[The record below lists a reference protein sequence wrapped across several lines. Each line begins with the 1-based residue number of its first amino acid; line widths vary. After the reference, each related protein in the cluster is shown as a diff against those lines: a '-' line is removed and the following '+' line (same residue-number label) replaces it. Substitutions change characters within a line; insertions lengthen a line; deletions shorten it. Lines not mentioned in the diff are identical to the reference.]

1 MQQTI
6 NLNNQPC
13 KKNVL
18 DLLSCGDFNKA
29 RAMADAMLEKEP
41 KAVDSQYVSGLVHLM
56 QGNASAAIPF
66 LKKAHQQSTKDS
78 VCVANLGVACHRA
91 GELEDAI
98 VYLKKALQI
107 QADYTDAKYN
117 LGCALLDN
125 RQAEEALTLFSELSK
140 TNPDNAN
147 YICAMA
153 DAKRENG
160 EFKQAV
166 ALYNRAL
173 AKDQKLTRAHINLA
187 PFMMH
192 AGMVDEAV
200 THCRTAIELDDSQVA
215 AYKNLGDCLIQQE
228 ELEEAMEAYADAYEI
243 DSDNVELCVAIG
255 KVWLETSD
263 HGEAASWFQKAISL
277 DSENILAQCGLAEI
291 VTNTGDFQ
299 QAFELL
305 TPLLEKEPDNIEVLM
320 SMADTLWEDGDA
332 EAALGHLKHVQ
343 QLQPERIALHAKIGQ
358 ILSSSGA
365 VDKAIEEYQS
375 ALDQSPNCIP
385 ALSGL
390 ATSQRGKL
398 DEANV
403 KTMETMLGNK
413 KLKSGA
419 RASLHSGLA
428 FYYDSKKDGDDKDWE
443 KAAEHMKQANLNQ
456 WDSRCKRGWEYDPQ
470 KQEAHITQLIKT
482 FDSDY
487 FERVKDSGNPDET
500 PVFIVAMPRS
510 GTTLTEQILA
520 RHSKV
525 LGIGERNF
533 AGQSFNQFINT
544 GQVNKEDDFSN
555 LQTINHDEIA
565 SISKRYL
572 AHLQQL
578 KDKANLPDA
587 QRVVDKMPDNYGL
600 LGWILTLF
608 PNAKIIH
615 AARDP
620 RDIALSCWMTQFGSI
635 RWACH
640 TDHIVHRIQQYQ
652 RIMDHWRKVIPEK
665 FIEMNYEDL
674 IASQEKESKRLIEY
688 IGLDWEADCLKF
700 YESDRLIRTAS
711 ITQVRQPIYK
721 KSVARWKRYK
731 PYIAELFDRLELL

>member
-6 NLNNQPC
+6 NLDKEPC

-18 DLLSCGDFNKA
+18 DLLNRGDFDKA

-41 KAVDSQYVSGLVHLM
+41 MAVDTQYASGLVHLM
-56 QGNASAAIPF
+56 QGDARAAIPF
-66 LKKAHQQSTKDS
+66 LKNVHQQSANDA

-91 GELEDAI
+91 GELDDAV

-107 QADYTDAKYN
+107 KPDYTEAKYN
-117 LGCALLDN
+117 LACALLDN
-125 RQAEEALTLFSELSK
+125 KQAEEALGLFSELSK
-140 TNPDNAN
+140 TNHDNAN

-153 DAKRENG
+153 DAKRENK

-166 ALYNRAL
+166 TLYNRAL
-173 AKDQKLTRAHINLA
+173 AKNPKLTRAHINLA

-192 AGMVDEAV
+192 AGKIDEAIA
-200 THCRTAIELDDSQVA
+200 HCRTAIELDASQVA

-255 KVWLETSD
+255 KVWLETSE

-291 VTNTGDFQ
+291 VTNNGNLQ

-305 TPLLEKEPDNIEVLM
+305 TPLLEKEPDNIEVLISM
-320 SMADTLWEDGDA
+320 SDALWEDGDA
-332 EAALGHLKHVQ
+332 EAALEHLKHVQ
-343 QLQPERIALHAKIGQ
+343 QLQPERIALRAKIGQ
-358 ILSSSGA
+358 ILSSSGD
-365 VDKAIEEYQS
+365 VDKSIEEYQS
-375 ALDQSPNCIP
+375 TLDQNPNCIP

-403 KTMETMLGNK
+403 KTMETMLTNK
-413 KLKSGA
+413 KLRSGA

-428 FYYDSKKDGDDKDWE
+428 YYYDSKQQSE

-456 WDSRCKRGWEYDPQ
+456 WDNRSKRGWEYEP
-470 KQEAHITQLIKT
+470 KKHEEHTTQLIKA

-487 FERVKDSGNPDET
+487 FERVKDIGNPDKT

-533 AGQSFNQFINT
+533 AGQSFNKFIHT
-544 GQVNKEDDFSN
+544 GQDDKEKDFTN
-555 LQTINHDEIA
+555 LQTINRDEIT

-572 AHLQQL
+572 AQL
-578 KDKANLPDA
+578 KQLKEKAKLPDA
-587 QRVVDKMPDNYGL
+587 QHVVDKMPDNYNL

-620 RDIALSCWMTQFGSI
+620 RDVALSCWMTQFGSI

-640 TDHIVHRIQQYQ
+640 PEHIVHRIQQYQ
-652 RIMDHWRKVIPEK
+652 RIMNHWRKVIPEK

-674 IASQEKESKRLIEY
+674 IANQEKESKRLIEY
-688 IGLDWEADCLKF
+688 IGLDWEEDCLKF

-721 KSVARWKRYK
+721 KSVAKWKRYE
-731 PYIAELFDRLELL
+731 PYIAELFDRPEPIT